1 MTASRIAIVTGAAGF
16 VGSHLVES
24 LVAQGWRVRAID
36 NFSSY
41 YDIEQ
46 KRRNAEVFVDWPA
59 VDFREQDLLESD
71 LGDLMIGVDVVFHQA
86 GQPGVRASWDQFESY
101 VTANI
106 GATQAL
112 LDAAR
117 KSPVSR
123 FVLASSSSIYG
134 DAEVY
139 PTEETALPRPMSPYG
154 VTKLAA
160 EHLCGVYAR
169 NWDIPTVSLRYFT
182 VYGPR
187 QRPDMAMH
195 RLVDA
200 AHSGN
205 SFPLFGTGEQ
215 VRDFTYVADIVAAN
229 VAVAETEIP
238 NGSVF
243 NVAGGGAHSMNQVIA
258 LVERLVGRPVQL
270 ERGPAQAGD
279 VMRTG
284 ASVRLIQAATG
295 WEASTDLETGLAN
308 QVQWHL
314 DRRGAAA
321 G

>member
-1 MTASRIAIVTGAAGF
+1 MTASRLAIVTGAAGF

-24 LVAQGWRVRAID
+24 LVAEDWRVRAID

-46 KRRNAEVFVDWPA
+46 KRHNADVFADWPA
-59 VDFREQDLLESD
+59 VDFREQDLLDAD
-71 LGDLMIGVDVVFHQA
+71 LDALMTGVDVVFHQA

-195 RLVDA
+195 RLVEA
-200 AHSGN
+200 AHSGS

-229 VAVAETEIP
+229 VAVAETEMP

-258 LVERLVGRPVQL
+258 LVETLVGRPVQL

-295 WEASTDLETGLAN
+295 WAATTDLETGLAN

-314 DRRGAAA
+314 GRRGAASS
-321 G
+321 